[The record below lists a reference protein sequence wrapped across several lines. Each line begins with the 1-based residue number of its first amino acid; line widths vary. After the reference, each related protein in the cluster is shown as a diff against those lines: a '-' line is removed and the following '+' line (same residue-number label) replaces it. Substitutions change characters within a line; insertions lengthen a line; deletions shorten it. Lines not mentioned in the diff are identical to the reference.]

1 MGYFMAKTV
10 RFEEILPIQKMVDRL
25 KLEELEDPSLR
36 GGAFGTAYRVMPQDD
51 FPIPGP
57 GIMKVLELDPQPRQ
71 PQRGA
76 AWLPDS
82 WVKFREEYQRLFDM
96 DGLTNEK
103 GEVCAPRSYAW
114 GYCSEATG
122 SGKETWRA
130 AIVMQEILPDEA
142 EQLSKVLKTRKKFSP
157 EAVAQF
163 GKLATD
169 IIARQSQAT
178 IPIAHRDLSPNNVFV
193 KCGPASSWNDSVT
206 SIDRVIFIDY
216 GQGTT
221 EEEEVSGL
229 HTGSPRPPR
238 MGTISYTAPEMIKKT
253 VIPRDCDALL
263 KKTLEG
269 HRDIYEMRNDCTV
282 DVWSVG
288 ALMYQLRTGSVP
300 GSVYCDGHH
309 YYLRAKGERIPNEDD
324 ALNEALKDKREPLNL
339 EALRDSRGNL
349 SEQDQLLSEII
360 ELCTAWDP
368 RDRDKHFDD
377 IRRKLAELLSDDSFQ
392 WMPVI
397 PDPTPAPLPKI
408 DLTRLIELIRQF
420 EELDSSKYTS
430 ETWEKAE
437 CAYAN
442 AQTALDATSQ
452 EEVDHARLELEGALD
467 RLEEKPD
474 TTELNR
480 LLERASRFSATD
492 YTTSSWAQLDTAIRN
507 ARTALSATRQTV
519 IDQMSWAL
527 MEAINSLVKRPNTRA
542 LEEAIKTSRALDKN
556 SYTKKSWKELEEAL
570 SKGIAA
576 YETAILGTDG
586 STYEEL
592 QVGVDRTA
600 HELTGAVTSLVKI
613 PNNQTLRDLLKE
625 AEALAKSDYTEV
637 SWSRLVQA
645 LVDAELALTSEN
657 QDTINKAL
665 AKLKKAVSKLRKKP
679 YKDSLIKIIKM
690 AETYNEGDCDPDTW
704 KAFSA
709 KLSTARN
716 ALKYDNQRIVDRAY
730 TQMMLAVDNISDK
743 KRKSELNKTIIEAR
757 ELCART
763 RKYTPSS
770 IRALKRVLG
779 EAEETYSKASTQL
792 QVNKE
797 VSALQNAIQSL
808 CPISVRF
815 RQIGFDCLELLL
827 LLSPFIV
834 AANPAI
840 LDACASLINSLSTSI
855 LDIDIDITRFLIGMF
870 IYGVCL
876 LLIFIY
882 YILYVVALYD
892 ILPPDAIVPVM
903 IHTVF
908 NIYFV
913 IFFLYVTCST
923 DYGYAFV
930 GNDVTAGP
938 LIISIFVSLFC
949 LALLLGLIKEKKKR
963 PPVDFVI
970 SGFLF
975 LAIALGLSIFRFLQ
989 YGSLF

>member
-1 MGYFMAKTV
+1 MEKTV
-10 RFEEILPIQKMVDRL
+10 QFEEILPVQRMVDRL
-25 KLEELEDPSLR
+25 KLEELEDPALR
-36 GGAFGTAYRVMPQDD
+36 VGAFSTAYRVRPQDG

-96 DGLTNEK
+96 DGLTNEE
-103 GEVCAPRSYAW
+103 GEVCAPRAYAW

-122 SGKETWRA
+122 AGQEIWRA

-142 EQLSKVLKTRKKFSP
+142 EQLSKVLKTGRKFSP

-193 KCGPASSWNDSVT
+193 KCKPDSSWNDNVT

-221 EEEEVSGL
+221 EGEEVSGL

-253 VIPRDCDALL
+253 VIPRDCDELL
-263 KKTLEG
+263 KKTLES
-269 HRDIYEMRNDCTV
+269 HRDIYEMRNNYTV

-300 GSVYCDGHH
+300 GSVSCDGHF
-309 YYLRAKGERIPNEDD
+309 YYLRAKGERIPDEDD

-339 EALRDSRGNL
+339 EGLRDSCSNL
-349 SEQDQLLSEII
+349 SEQDQLLSKVI

-377 IRRKLAELLSDDSFQ
+377 IRRKLAKLLPDDSFQ
-392 WMPVI
+392 WMPAI
-397 PDPTPAPLPKI
+397 SDPTPAPLPKI
-408 DLTRLIELIRQF
+408 DRTRLIELVRQF
-420 EELDSSKYTS
+420 EELNSSKYTS
-430 ETWEKAE
+430 ETWEKAKY
-437 CAYAN
+437 AYAN
-442 AQTALDATSQ
+442 ARTALDATSQ
-452 EEVDHARLELEGALD
+452 KEADHACLELEGALD

-480 LLERASRFSATD
+480 LLERASHFNETD
-492 YTTSSWAQLDTAIRN
+492 YTTSSWVQLETAISS
-507 ARTALSATRQTV
+507 ARVALSASHQTV
-519 IDQMSWAL
+519 VDQMSWAL
-527 MEAINSLVKRPNTRA
+527 MGATNSLVKRPNTRA
-542 LEEAIKTSRALDKN
+542 LEEAIEKLRALDEN
-556 SYTKKSWKELEEAL
+556 NYTLKSWKALEEAL
-570 SKGIAA
+570 IKGRAA
-576 YETAILGTDG
+576 YETAIQGVDG

-592 QVGVDRTA
+592 QVGVDRAA
-600 HELTGAVTSLVKI
+600 HELTVAVTSLVKR

-625 AEALAKSDYTEV
+625 TEALVRDDYTED
-637 SWSRLVQA
+637 SWSKLV
-645 LVDAELALTSEN
+645 LTRKDAELALTSEC
-657 QDTINKAL
+657 QDVINKAL
-665 AKLKKAVSKLRKKP
+665 ASLQKAVSKLRKKP
-679 YKDSLIKIIKM
+679 YKDSLIKIIKT
-690 AETYNEGDCDPDTW
+690 AETYNEGDCDSDTW

-716 ALKYDNQRIVDRAY
+716 ALKSDNQKAVDSAY
-730 TQMMLAVDNISDK
+730 GQMLLAVDDISDK
-743 KRKSELNKTIIEAR
+743 KRKSELNKTIIEAK
-757 ELCART
+757 ELCTRT

-770 IRALKRVLG
+770 IRALKRVLS
-779 EAEETYSKASTQL
+779 EAEKTYAIASTQL

-797 VSALQNAIQSL
+797 VSALQNAIRSL
-808 CPISVRF
+808 CPISIRC

-827 LLSPFIV
+827 LLSPFVV

-855 LDIDIDITRFLIGMF
+855 QDIDTNIISRFLIGSF
-870 IYGVCL
+870 IFGICIP
-876 LLIFIY
+876 LIPIY

-892 ILPPDAIVPVM
+892 ILPPNAVFPVI

-913 IFFLYVTCST
+913 IFLHYVIGGN

-949 LALLLGLIKEKKKR
+949 LALLLVLIKEEKKR
-963 PPVDFVI
+963 PPIDFAI
-970 SGFLF
+970 SGSLF
-975 LAIALGLSIFRFLQ
+975 SAIALGLTIFRFLQ